1 MAELRTEDESA
12 KEVARD
18 QAWIYLRMAGRRFF
32 LEIHHDGGPWGADKQ
47 VRIPL
52 TRKQANEV
60 EVAFRGRT

>member
-1 MAELRTEDESA
+1 MSECKRTSEECA

-18 QAWIYLRMAGRRFF
+18 QAWICLQKIGRRFF
-32 LEIHHDGGPWGADKQ
+32 IEIHHDGGPWGTDKQ

-60 EVAFRGRT
+60 EVAFRGR